1 MDSVLCT
8 EIFRVKTIHRAE
20 QKSLFC
26 IVTLLPVMKL
36 KPTLV
41 LHETAYTMYI
51 NDNNKNRQKIQNVRE
66 KSMFGISLL
75 SSSKSR

>member
-1 MDSVLCT
+1 MDSVFCI
-8 EIFRVKTIHRAE
+8 EIFRVKTIHRAKE
-20 QKSLFC
+20 KSLFC
-26 IVTLLPVMKL
+26 IVSFPPVMKF

-51 NDNNKNRQKIQNVRE
+51 NDNNKNRQKIQEFRE
-66 KSMFGISLL
+66 KSMFWIALL